1 MRNRNLAMK
10 IGIIGAMDQE
20 VAQLREQ
27 LSPQDQMVRDAGVE
41 FYQGELNG
49 HQVIL
54 LKSGIGKVAAAI
66 STTLLL
72 ERFAP
77 DIVINI
83 GSAGGFDPQLE
94 VGDVVISSEV
104 RYHDVDVTAFGYEA
118 GQLPG
123 QPAAFTPAP
132 DLVALAEQSLHA
144 VGEAKALKGLIC
156 SGDVFMADP
165 VRVEQ
170 ARALFP
176 TMAACEMEA
185 AAVAHVCQQFAV
197 PFVIIRALSDIA
209 GKASDLSFE
218 QFLDK
223 AAHHSSLVV
232 TEMLK
237 RLA

>member
-1 MRNRNLAMK
+1 MK

-20 VAQLREQ
+20 VTQLRSQ
-27 LSPQDQMVRDAGVE
+27 LTPSDNVIKDAGIE
-41 FYQGELNG
+41 FYPGELHG
-49 HQVIL
+49 HEVIL

-83 GSAGGFDPQLE
+83 GSAGGFDPALQ

-104 RYHDVDVTAFGYEA
+104 RYHDVDVTAFNYEP

-123 QPAAFTPAP
+123 QPAAFTPAA
-132 DLVALAEQSLHA
+132 DLVALAEQSLNA
-144 VGEAKALKGLIC
+144 VGEAKAVKGLIC
-156 SGDVFMADP
+156 SGDIFMADP
-165 VRVEQ
+165 ARVEQ

-185 AAVAHVCQQFAV
+185 AAVAHVCHQFSV

-209 GKASDLSFE
+209 GKSSHLSFE

-232 TEMLK
+232 ADMLK